1 MEEKIRKIQAEQ
13 NLDAIKQLLQGI
25 LEEKFP
31 SVPPRSG
38 ERVLSYQEYMQRNLK
53 FKGSTTEADSL
64 RLQAGKIAV
73 PRADF
78 SNDPIDVDS
87 LPEAA
92 KTEETLA
99 LVVREST
106 PERPPTPRDPPK
118 DWKEYKQLE
127 SKLAKRLLPNIDDI
141 DTDRPKTKRALTF

>member
-13 NLDAIKQLLQGI
+13 NLDAIKQLVQGL

-38 ERVLSYQEYMQRNLK
+38 KRVVSYPEYTQRNLK
-53 FKGSTTEADSL
+53 FTGSTTQADSL
-64 RLQAGKIAV
+64 RLQAEKIAV

-92 KTEETLA
+92 KPEETLA
-99 LVVREST
+99 LVVRESS

-118 DWKEYKQLE
+118 NWKEYKQLE
-127 SKLAKRLLPNIDDI
+127 SKLAKKLLFNIDDI
-141 DTDRPKTKRALTF
+141 DTDLPKTKRALTF

>member
-1 MEEKIRKIQAEQ
+1 VEEKIRKIQAET

-53 FKGSTTEADSL
+53 FTGSTTEADSL
-64 RLQAGKIAV
+64 RLQAEKIAV

-92 KTEETLA
+92 KPEETLA
-99 LVVREST
+99 LAVREST

-127 SKLAKRLLPNIDDI
+127 SKLAKKLLPNIDDI